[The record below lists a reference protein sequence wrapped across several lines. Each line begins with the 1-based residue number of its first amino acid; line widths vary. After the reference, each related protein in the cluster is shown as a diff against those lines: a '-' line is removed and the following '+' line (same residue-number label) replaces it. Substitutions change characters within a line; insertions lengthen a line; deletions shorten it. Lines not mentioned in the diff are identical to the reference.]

1 MSFLYGI
8 WIPVLLWFLEKQPK
22 SPANFL
28 GWMQNI
34 EIQNT
39 KCSVPSIGHWHKPV
53 DQQQNDAIIIT
64 SFPEWI
70 MNLVLDLKS
79 GDEILWYDH
88 SNETSLALL

>member
-53 DQQQNDAIIIT
+53 DQQ
-64 SFPEWI
+64 
-70 MNLVLDLKS
+70 
-79 GDEILWYDH
+79 
-88 SNETSLALL
+88 